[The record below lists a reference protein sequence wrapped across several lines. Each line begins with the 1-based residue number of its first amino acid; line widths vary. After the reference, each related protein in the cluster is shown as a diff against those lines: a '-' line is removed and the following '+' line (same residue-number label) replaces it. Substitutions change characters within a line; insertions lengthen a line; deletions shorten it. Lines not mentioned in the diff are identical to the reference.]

1 MDGKTI
7 RIATDV
13 GGTFTDLVYFETDQK
28 NGATRITTA
37 KTDTTSPD
45 FENGVLNVLEKAG
58 VEPKAVNFFAHG
70 TTVVINA
77 LTERKG
83 AKVGLIT
90 SEGFRDVLEIARGNR
105 PDFFNLHYKK
115 PKPFV
120 PRNLRRELSGRISYK
135 GVEIKRVDLSGLEE
149 IVDHFRSEGVEAIAI
164 CFLHSYANPMHEKM
178 VFTEVHNLWPDVS
191 VVCSHQITREWREY
205 ERTSTTVLSAY
216 VQPIAE
222 RYLSR
227 LDISLKEKGYINSP
241 YIMQSNCGVASL
253 KLIQQIPVAMV
264 ESGPASGFWGAAEL
278 GKLIGEPNVL
288 ALDIG
293 GTSAKCSLI
302 ENGQVKIKTDY
313 WIERNETTA
322 GYPILVPVV
331 DLVEIGNG
339 GGSIAW
345 VDDFKKLHVG
355 PRSAGAAPGPAA
367 YGRGGNNATTT
378 DANLILGR
386 INPNYFCGG
395 EITADMAASQNVVA
409 SVGKDLGVDVYE
421 AARGIVRI
429 ANNNMINA
437 LKMVSLNRGHDPR
450 EFTLIAFGGGG
461 AMHAVA
467 LAQELGVKKVVVPA
481 AAAVFSAWGM
491 LMSDLRRDFFLTRLV
506 DLKMGSAAEIE
517 ALFAETERTAYNQ
530 FCEDGISPDKIT
542 MIRYGKFRYQNQEHT
557 TEVQI
562 LGDVVNEGQILSIAA
577 AFHAAYEREYTYRL
591 SNPVELVGIHV
602 VASAEVG
609 KLTMKERPT
618 SGLEAHLALKSM
630 RKVDYA
636 LEGIREALI
645 YDGSKLE
652 PGMTF
657 RGPAIIEDPG
667 TTVVIHPDDIVKIDG
682 YGNIHITLAVAAGT
696 DVTTV
701 TNNPITIEIIQSSLQ
716 ATADEM
722 FVAMKK
728 TAMSSII
735 YEVLDM
741 GTGIT
746 DSKGKLASSGAG
758 IPAFIGVLDKG
769 VQFLVNKFT
778 SPAEIEPGDV
788 FATNDPYHGGVTH
801 LNDIVVMMPVFA
813 EDHIIAW
820 TANIAHNSDVGGKSP
835 GSLSVDA
842 TEIFQEGLRLPAIK
856 LISRGDPI
864 LSVFDII
871 KVNSRMADVL
881 EGDLWAAIASVRI
894 GEKRLSDLA
903 HKYGV
908 ETFENAVKS
917 FMDFGEE
924 VSLAELKKLPH
935 GTFEL
940 TEEQDNGIFY
950 NAKITISATE
960 FVVDLRD
967 NPPEDH
973 GPANTSRDGVMVCA
987 QMIFKSLT
995 DPYSPCNEGSFR
1007 PIKLLVTEG
1016 TAFHAKEPAA
1026 LGFYFETEVRVYD
1039 LFWRCLAT
1047 HVPERLAAGH
1057 FGSICG
1063 TFIGGIHPDTNRQYT
1078 IIEPQVGGWG
1088 ASHGRDGNSAIF
1100 SGFHG
1105 ETYNCPAE
1113 ISEARNGLIVDRM
1126 ELNLE
1131 PGGYGQWIGG
1141 HGIRMDYRVR
1151 ANGSYLT
1158 VGFTRSRIL
1167 PWGLDGGSEGSPN
1180 YATVIRT
1187 DGTKER
1193 YAYVSG
1199 VIVNKDDIIRIVTG
1213 AGGGFGDPKNRNH
1226 AAIQEDI
1233 RNGFLTEEQATTVYG
1248 MELEI

>member
-1 MDGKTI
+1 MPGNTI

-13 GGTFTDLVYFETDQK
+13 GGTFTDLVYFEIDPQ
-28 NGATRITTA
+28 NGKSRIVTA
-37 KTDTTSPD
+37 KTDTTNPD
-45 FENGVLNVLEKAG
+45 YESGVLNVLEKSEISLAS
-58 VEPKAVNFFAHG
+58 VKFFAHG
-70 TTVVINA
+70 TTVVINS

-105 PDFFNLHYKK
+105 PDFFNLHYEK

-120 PRNLRRELSGRISYK
+120 SRNLRLELPGRISYK
-135 GVEIKRVDLSGLEE
+135 GVEVKPMDLSGLPK
-149 IVDHFRSEGVEAIAI
+149 IVDYFRSEGVEAIAI
-164 CFLHSYANPMHEKM
+164 CLLHSYANTSHEKAA
-178 VFTEVHNLWPDVS
+178 FSEVHKLWPDVS

-227 LDISLKEKGYINSP
+227 LDNRLKEKGFANSP

-253 KLIQQIPVAMV
+253 ELIKQIPVAMV
-264 ESGPASGFWGAAEL
+264 ESGPASGFLGAAEL

-302 ENGQVKIKTDY
+302 ENGQVKIMTDY
-313 WIERNETTA
+313 WIERNKTTA

-345 VDDFKKLHVG
+345 VDEFKKLHVG

-367 YGRGGNNATTT
+367 YGRGGKSATTT

-386 INPNYFCGG
+386 INPDYFCGG
-395 EITADMAASQNVVA
+395 EIVADMVAAQSAVA
-409 SVGKDLGVDVYE
+409 AIGKDLGVDVNE
-421 AARGIVRI
+421 AARAIVRI

-437 LKMVSLNRGHDPR
+437 LKLVSLNRGHDPR
-450 EFTLIAFGGGG
+450 DFTLIAFGGGG

-467 LAQELGVKKVVVPA
+467 LAQELGVKKVVVPK

-491 LMSDLRRDFFLTRLV
+491 LMSDLRRDFFVTRLV
-506 DLKMGSAAEIE
+506 DLGTGSAAEIE
-517 ALFAETERTAYNQ
+517 ALFAETERTACDQYAA
-530 FCEDGISPDKIT
+530 EGISPSQIT
-542 MIRYGKFRYQNQEHT
+542 MRRYGKFRYQNQEHT
-557 TEVQI
+557 TEVEI
-562 LGDVVNEGQILSIAA
+562 AGGEIDEGRLPGIEAV
-577 AFHAAYEREYTYRL
+577 FHLAYEREYTYRL
-591 SNPVELVGIHV
+591 NAPVEMVGIHL
-602 VASAEVG
+602 VATAEVG
-609 KLTMKERPT
+609 KLTMTERPT
-618 SGLEAHLALKSM
+618 IGVEANLAVKGK
-630 RKVDYA
+630 RQVDYA
-636 LEGIREALI
+636 LEGIREATI

-657 RGPAIIEDPG
+657 HGPAIVEDPG
-667 TTVVIHPDDIVKIDG
+667 TTVVIHPGDTVKIDG
-682 YGNIHITLAVAAGT
+682 YGNIHIALAAAILTGI
-696 DVTTV
+696 TTV
-701 TNNPITIEIIQSSLQ
+701 ADNPITIEIIQSSLQ

-722 FVAMKK
+722 FATMKK

-746 DSKGKLASSGAG
+746 DSQGRLASSGAG
-758 IPAFIGVLDKG
+758 IPAFIGVLDKS
-769 VQFLVNKFT
+769 VQFVVNKFT
-778 SPAEIEPGDV
+778 LPGEIEPGDV
-788 FATNDPYHGGVTH
+788 FATNDPYYGGVTH
-801 LNDIVVMMPVFA
+801 LNDIVVVMPVFA
-813 EDHIIAW
+813 DGHIIAW
-820 TANIAHNSDVGGKSP
+820 AANIAHNSDVGGKSP
-835 GSLSVDA
+835 GSLSADA

-856 LISRGDPI
+856 LISSGDPI
-864 LSVFDII
+864 RSVFEII
-871 KVNSRMADVL
+871 KVNSRMPDVL
-881 EGDLWAAIASVRI
+881 EGDLWAAVASVRI
-894 GEKRLSDLA
+894 GAKRLADLA

-908 ETFENAVKS
+908 ETFESAMKL
-917 FMDFGEE
+917 FMDFGEM

-960 FVVDLRD
+960 FIVDLRD
-967 NPPEDH
+967 NPPEDY

-995 DPYSPCNEGSFR
+995 DPYSPCNAGSFR

-1026 LGFYFETEVRVYD
+1026 LGFYFETNVRVYD

-1063 TFIGGIHPDTNRQYT
+1063 TFIGGTHPDTGRQYT
-1078 IIEPQVGGWG
+1078 IIEPQIGGWG
-1088 ASHGRDGNSAIF
+1088 ASRGRDGNSAIF

-1126 ELNLE
+1126 ELNDE

-1141 HGIRMDYRVR
+1141 RGIRMDYRAR

-1180 YATVIRT
+1180 YVNVIRT
-1187 DGTKER
+1187 DGSRER
-1193 YAYVSG
+1193 YAFVSG
-1199 VIVNKDDIIRIVTG
+1199 VIVNKDDVIRIVTG
-1213 AGGGFGDPKNRNH
+1213 AGGGLGDPKNRNRV
-1226 AAIQEDI
+1226 AIQEDI
-1233 RNGFLTEEQATTVYG
+1233 RNGFLTEDQAKVVYG
-1248 MELEI
+1248 VG